1 VTENEVKLMSKIHI
15 RDAGAEK
22 ALTFDLEEKAV
33 FIGRSECSD
42 IQVKDSTVS
51 RKHLKIDPE
60 GDMFLIED
68 LGSTNGTYV
77 DGHRI
82 EPGQTMAVDE
92 TNTVIIGKTILQFG
106 VPFTSEALKD
116 ISGSGIQ
123 LPEVEIDETRL
134 LPKETERRSL
144 SSENLEFIDN
154 TSDLL
159 KKALDVNEILE
170 RILGHIFDT
179 LPRVDRAAIILF
191 EDKKEPIRQVIG
203 RSRDGKVSESFP
215 YSKVLLNR
223 VIKNRKAIKVS
234 NTFYEAPVEQ
244 SEKTG
249 SSQIR
254 SAMCVPMYK
263 NAKIRGG
270 IYLESPQGFYDGFR
284 KEDYL
289 LLHRVSDLAG
299 AAIEKASILLN

>member
-1 VTENEVKLMSKIHI
+1 MYKIHI
-15 RDAGAEK
+15 RDEGAEK
-22 ALTFDLEEKAV
+22 ELTFDLEEKAV
-33 FIGRSECSD
+33 FIGRSKCNE

-51 RKHLKIDPE
+51 RKHLKIHPE
-60 GDMFLIED
+60 GDMLLIED
-68 LGSTNGTYV
+68 LSSTNGTYV
-77 DGHRI
+77 NGHRI
-82 EPGQTMAVDE
+82 EPGQAMPIDE
-92 TNTVIIGKTILQFG
+92 TNTVNIGKTILHFS
-106 VPFTSEALKD
+106 VPSTSEALMD

-123 LPEVEIDETRL
+123 LPEVGISDKQL
-134 LPKETERRSL
+134 LFKETERRSL

-154 TSDLL
+154 TSNLL
-159 KKALDVNEILE
+159 KKALGVNEILE
-170 RILGHIFDT
+170 KILGHIFDT

-191 EDKKEPIRQVIG
+191 EDKKEPIRQVIA
-203 RSRDGKVSESFP
+203 RSRDGQASEAFQ

-234 NTFYEAPVEQ
+234 NTIYEAPVEQ

-254 SAMCVPMYK
+254 SALCVPMYK
-263 NAKIRGG
+263 NSKISGG

-289 LLHRVSDLAG
+289 LLHRVSDLVG

>member
-1 VTENEVKLMSKIHI
+1 MYKIHI
-15 RDAGAEK
+15 RDESAEK
-22 ALTFDLEEKAV
+22 ALTLDLEEKAV
-33 FIGRSECSD
+33 FVGRSKCNE
-42 IQVKDSTVS
+42 IQVEDFSVS
-51 RKHLKIDPE
+51 RKHLKIQPE

-68 LGSTNGTYV
+68 LSSTNGTYV

-92 TNTVIIGKTILQFG
+92 TNTITIGKTILQFS
-106 VPFTSEALKD
+106 VTSKSEALMD

-123 LPEVEIDETRL
+123 LPEVEIDETQL

-159 KKALDVNEILE
+159 KKALDVKEILE

-179 LPRVDRAAIILF
+179 LPRVERAAIILF
-191 EDKKEPIRQVIG
+191 EDKKEPIRQVIA
-203 RSRDGKVSESFP
+203 RSRDGQVGEAFQ

-254 SAMCVPMYK
+254 SALCVPMYK
-263 NAKIRGG
+263 NSKIRGG

-289 LLHRVSDLAG
+289 LLHRVSDLVG